1 MIKKSGLIFIAGATL
16 GGFGLVWSLSGQ
28 GTPSPSTPLT
38 PSILTSDGIKGGSE
52 RGGGD
57 FGRGALTNV
66 AHQREAPQIDLKSSD
81 GRSHKLSDLRG
92 SAVVIHFWA
101 SWCPPCL
108 GEIPLWLEFAGR
120 WKGRPVK
127 FMAISLDKNWEDA
140 LKILPSRE
148 LPENVL
154 SVLDFSQKLPDQF
167 GTYQY
172 PETYLVSP
180 DSKIV
185 SKWVGPQDWNNPE
198 ISGAIEQV
206 LVGRSGN

>member
-1 MIKKSGLIFIAGATL
+1 MKKSGLVLIVGAVL
-16 GGFGLVWSLSGQ
+16 GGVGLIWALSGQ
-28 GTPSPSTPLT
+28 GDPSKS
-38 PSILTSDGIKGGSE
+38 SGSGNGINSKSE
-52 RGGGD
+52 GGGGQ
-57 FGRGALTNV
+57 FGHGALTNV
-66 AHQREAPQIDLKSSD
+66 AHQRQAPEVDLKSSD
-81 GRSHKLSDLRG
+81 GLSHKLSDFRG

-127 FMAISLDKNWEDA
+127 FLAISLDKSWEDA
-140 LKILPSRE
+140 LKILPSSD

-154 SVLDFSQKLPDQF
+154 SVLDFTQKLPDQF

-185 SKWVGPQDWNNPE
+185 SKWVGPQDWNSPE

-206 LVGRSGN
+206 LADKAGS